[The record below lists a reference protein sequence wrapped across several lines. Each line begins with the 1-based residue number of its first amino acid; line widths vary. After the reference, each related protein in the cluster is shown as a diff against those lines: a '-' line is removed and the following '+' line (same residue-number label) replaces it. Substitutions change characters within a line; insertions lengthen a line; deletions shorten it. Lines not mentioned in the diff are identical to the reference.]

1 MFAGLLLRLVPYR
14 WFAIGA
20 LALVVA
26 GYVGSLNIRISSL
39 RAEIA
44 TGVAAFSDYRREQAR
59 AAFAA
64 SEGNRKR
71 EQQLQTQVDGAQ
83 HAYADLQAEHARAIV
98 AQRRLLADNGKLR
111 NDIEA
116 FARASGSPAGT
127 DTVAAASERA
137 AALGVLL
144 AEALRA
150 DAESA
155 NAAEGNAD
163 AVRTVLN
170 AWPR

>member
-1 MFAGLLLRLVPYR
+1 MFTALLERVVPFR
-14 WFAIGA
+14 WYAIGGV
-20 LALVVA
+20 ALVVM
-26 GYVGSLNIRISSL
+26 GYVAMLNVDIAHL
-39 RAEIA
+39 RAKLAEANA
-44 TGVAAFSDYRREQAR
+44 TFADYRREQAR
-59 AAFAA
+59 AAFVA
-64 SEGNRKR
+64 SESNRKR
-71 EQQLQTQVDGAQ
+71 EGELRAQVETAQ

-111 NDIEA
+111 NDIDA
-116 FARASGSPAGT
+116 YARASGSAPGT

-155 NAAEGNAD
+155 NAAEENAD
-163 AVRTVLN
+163 AVRTILD